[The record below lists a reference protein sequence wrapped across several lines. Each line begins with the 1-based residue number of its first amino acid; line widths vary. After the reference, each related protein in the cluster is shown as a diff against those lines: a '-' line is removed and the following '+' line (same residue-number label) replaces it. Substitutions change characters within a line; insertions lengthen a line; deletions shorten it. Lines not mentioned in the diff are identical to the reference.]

1 ARLRKLIEWTRE
13 ILADA
18 SLKDK
23 IRNEVQ
29 EGMEKRQRELLLRQQ
44 MEAIKKELGE
54 GDGDV
59 AAEYRKKI
67 EDAGM
72 PEAVRKEAER
82 EIDRFERTSEQHP
95 EAGSSRH
102 YLDWML

>member
-1 ARLRKLIEWTRE
+1 
-13 ILADA
+13 
-18 SLKDK
+18 
-23 IRNEVQ
+23 
-29 EGMEKRQRELLLRQQ
+29 MEKRQREFLLRQQ

-72 PEAVRKEAER
+72 PEAVRKEVER
-82 EIDRFERTSEQHP
+82 ELDRFERTSEQNP
-95 EAGSSRH
+95 EAGGIRN
-102 YLDWML
+102 YLDLMPDIPWEQRTVEQFCLLEARRLL

>member
-1 ARLRKLIEWTRE
+1 GIDRPSPLADLAGYSPDLSLERKVEILETLDVEERLKKLIAWTRE

-29 EGMEKRQRELLLRQQ
+29 EGMEKRQREFLLRQQ
-44 MEAIKKELGE
+44 LDAIKKELGE
-54 GDGDV
+54 SDGDV

-67 EDAGM
+67 D
-72 PEAVRKEAER
+72 RK
-82 EIDRFERTSEQHP
+82 SVV
-95 EAGSSRH
+95 
-102 YLDWML
+102 